1 MDFGAIVYL
10 GTPLVLMVLGLVVG
24 RAREKSHLEDLDLRE
39 AVLRGMLVTDTRGYV
54 ADVDLSHAATMVT
67 GETVIAS
74 DYLKNVLAGLRN
86 IFGGEMQ
93 SYLTLVSRARREAIL
108 RMMEQAHRRGYDAI
122 CNVRL
127 ETADIGANTS
137 NRKGGMPM
145 AAVHAWGT
153 AYRRRVPQVS

>member
-1 MDFGAIVYL
+1 MDFGELLILAV
-10 GTPLVLMVLGLVVG
+10 PLVLIVLGFVVG
-24 RAREKSHLEDLDLRE
+24 RSREKDHLEDLDRRE
-39 AVLRGMLVTDTRGYV
+39 AVLGGMLISDVRRYV
-54 ADVDLSHAATMVT
+54 ADVDPKHAAAMVT
-67 GETVIAS
+67 GEAVIAS

-137 NRKGGMPM
+137 NRKGGAPM

-153 AYRRRVPQVS
+153 AYRRRVPQAS